1 MVQALSAVRTLAEMV
16 ERLGDVP
23 LARIRV
29 HPAIGTATVDDML
42 WVREHEGR
50 LCELVD
56 GVLVEKTMG
65 LRESRLAVW
74 LAGLLNLYVIPR
86 NLGFVAGPDG
96 PFALFPGLVRI
107 PDVAFVS
114 WDRTPGRVMPTA
126 PVPRLAPNL
135 AAEVLS
141 EGNTPREMAAKRQNY
156 FDAGVELLWEI
167 DPEKRTVD
175 VYTSPTDFVTLGA
188 ADVLDGGGVLPG
200 YMLTVAN
207 LFGELD
213 RHG

>member
-1 MVQALSAVRTLAEMV
+1 
-16 ERLGDVP
+16 
-23 LARIRV
+23 
-29 HPAIGTATVDDML
+29 ML